1 MSLFLDIHT
10 HIDQHEPGEVQG
22 IVERA
27 RAAGV
32 GAIITA
38 GVTVASSE
46 RCVQIAH
53 EHPSVFAGVG
63 VHPEDMTSEL
73 TPDNLGRLRRLAA
86 DPRVVVMSETGLDHT
101 PPESFRPAPGS
112 DWKPS
117 TGREWHDIQ
126 ERAFRAQIAIAREQG
141 LAVIY
146 HNRLATGDTLRVLKE
161 EQVGETGG
169 AAHYFQGGWD
179 YAKALLDLG
188 LYISLAKPLLR
199 KPELQ
204 ETVRN
209 APLDRIVLET
219 DAFPQ
224 PYKPERSRWT
234 EPKDI
239 PLIAAK
245 VAVLHRVAVE
255 DVRESTTRNAL
266 RLMGRRGEPVRA
278 ALIQARNPIE
288 PSAQRP

>member
-1 MSLFLDIHT
+1 MALFLDIHT
-10 HIDQHEPGEVQG
+10 HIDQHEPGELSG
-22 IVERA
+22 IVERS
-27 RAAGV
+27 RSAGV

-46 RCVQIAH
+46 RCVKIAH

-63 VHPEDMTSEL
+63 VHPEDMTGEL
-73 TPDNLGRLRRLAA
+73 TPGDVGNLSRLAA

-117 TGREWHDIQ
+117 TGPEWHEIQ
-126 ERAFRAQIAIAREQG
+126 ERAFRAQIAIGREQG
-141 LAVIY
+141 LAVVF
-146 HNRLATGDTLRVLKE
+146 HNRLATEDTLHILKE
-161 EQVGETGG
+161 ERIRDTGG
-169 AAHYFQGGWD
+169 AAHYFQGDWD
-179 YAKALLDLG
+179 YARALLDLG
-188 LYISLAKPLLR
+188 LYISVAKPLLHSR
-199 KPELQ
+199 DFQ

-209 APLDRIVLET
+209 VPLEWIVLET

-224 PYKPERSRWT
+224 SYKPDRAKWT

-239 PLIAAK
+239 RLIAVKLAE
-245 VAVLHRVAVE
+245 LHGITVE

-266 RLMGRRGEPVRA
+266 RLLGQRGEPVRA
-278 ALIQARNPIE
+278 VLAG
-288 PSAQRP
+288 SGGTK